1 MTVEYSF
8 DISYPPG
15 DESTEQIEQD
25 ITGNV
30 TSSLERI
37 LSDPNDLLYSL
48 AENYDLGF
56 SQAVEAGYT
65 WVYEEEAPAGE
76 IFSIRM
82 LILSYIL
89 KT

>member
-37 LSDPNDLLYSL
+37 LSDPNDLLYTL

-76 IFSIRM
+76 LYFVRM
-82 LILSYIL
+82 LILS
-89 KT
+89 